1 MSVTYIIAIIIILFI
16 VICMTYVKKRIVY
29 IHKPIIKENEITCKV
44 YFKGKFIDFKN
55 TYHNMDL
62 LLNDDIE
69 GYISLFIPHLLLSG
83 DILLTSCHVDNTY
96 MKNLKQVKLYYE
108 KCLHRS
114 FNLNIYAPITHK
126 KYNKKQ
132 SICTFTGGIDSF
144 YTLLSKET
152 SIDTILYCINYDI
165 HKNQTD
171 LLNQQMNVINNV
183 AKNLGKK
190 VIICETNNRIVL
202 QYLKSYNCNNTGDR
216 WGVYLHGI
224 CIFNH
229 AYNLS
234 NYYSEF
240 YFPSTLSINNEWKLW
255 GSDHKLDKHFSSS
268 HMHIF
273 THGDVDRF
281 QKTKFLCLH
290 KKKNLVFDNLKV
302 CWLNSNKMF
311 NCSKCDK
318 CVRTILSIGTIDK
331 NNLKKLKTFLIDK
344 SYDEMKNLY
353 LSNNNNLN
361 VVTKKQKDILKQYLS
376 EESTS

>member
-1 MSVTYIIAIIIILFI
+1 MLKEESFI
-16 VICMTYVKKRIVY
+16 Y
-29 IHKPIIKENEITCKV
+29 KPVIKENVITCKV
-44 YFKGKFIDFKN
+44 YFKGKYLHLKN

-62 LLNDDIE
+62 LLNNDIE
-69 GYISLFIPHLLLSG
+69 GYINLFIPHIILSG
-83 DILLTSCHVDNTY
+83 DIIITSCHVDDMY

-108 KCLHRS
+108 KCLNKN
-114 FNLNIYAPITHK
+114 FKLNIYAPITHK
-126 KYNKKQ
+126 EYNKKQ

-165 HKNQTD
+165 QKHQTE
-171 LLNQQMNVINNV
+171 LLKQQMNVINNV
-183 AKNLGKK
+183 AKSLGKK
-190 VIICETNNRIVL
+190 VIICESNNKNIL
-202 QYLKSYNCNNTGDR
+202 QYLKSYNCNNCNDR
-216 WGVYLHGI
+216 WGEYLHGI

-240 YFPSTLSINNEWKLW
+240 YFPSTLSVDNEWKLW
-255 GSDHKLDKHFSSS
+255 GSDHKLDKYFSSS

-290 KKKNLVFDNLKV
+290 KRKKLVFDNLKV

-318 CVRTILSIGTIDK
+318 CIRTILSIGTIDK
-331 NNLKKLKTFLIDK
+331 NNLKNLKTFFIDK
-344 SYDEMKNLY
+344 SYDELKNTY
-353 LSNNNNLN
+353 LSNNNHHNF
-361 VVTKKQKDILKQYLS
+361 VTEAHKDALKKYLS